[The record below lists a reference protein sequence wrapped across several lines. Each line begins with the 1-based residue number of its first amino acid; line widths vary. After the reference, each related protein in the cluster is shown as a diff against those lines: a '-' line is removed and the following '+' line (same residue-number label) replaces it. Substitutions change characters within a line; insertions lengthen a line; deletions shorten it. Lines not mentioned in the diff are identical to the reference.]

1 MVIDQCSRAK
11 LIKLKIKKILL
22 VLVFISLPGTTISVM
37 QKSQHLFFSLTL
49 ILPIFGVISALGT
62 LHAQE
67 ILTLEK
73 AISIG
78 MENNFSIK
86 IDEKNI
92 EIAESNNNW
101 VNTGKTPTID
111 LNAGFNNNLT
121 NDNNPASFLQGTYY
135 TGSLNANLTG
145 NWVIYNGGRFKINK
159 QQLEM
164 AVTQQE
170 LNQASGIHD
179 LLRDIY
185 QQYYTVIFQQE
196 QLEVLN
202 QVFNL
207 SKDRLRYE
215 VIKKDYGQSNSYNLT
230 QFKASVLTD
239 SVSIVQQL
247 QNIKIAKRNL
257 YQTLDIIGF
266 ENYQFRE
273 SLEVRPEPINEETLR
288 TALSEENY
296 TLKSLE
302 ILASL
307 NRLNTEFAKV
317 SRKPTLSVNGS
328 LGYARNGFKFFADD
342 PNTGDP
348 FKFLQS
354 NRFTGSANLVLNY
367 NLYDG
372 GRQKND
378 IKVAQLQEEVD
389 QLSIL
394 ETKANLTNQ
403 LDILLDNYQNQI
415 QLLALTD
422 SQIEIAR
429 QNIQLTE
436 ERFKAGQLT
445 SLDFRNVQ
453 IQYLNAAFNK
463 ISAIYELLLS
473 RNEIDWLVGRY
484 EG

>member
-1 MVIDQCSRAK
+1 MFQNK
-11 LIKLKIKKILL
+11 HLL
-22 VLVFISLPGTTISVM
+22 FTF
-37 QKSQHLFFSLTL
+37 HF
-49 ILPIFGVISALGT
+49 ILPMLGVLCASGALS
-62 LHAQE
+62 AQE
-67 ILTLEK
+67 TLTLEK

-86 IDEKNI
+86 INEKNI
-92 EIAESNNNW
+92 EIAETNDNW

-111 LNAGFNNNLT
+111 LNGGFNNNLT
-121 NDNNPASFLQGTYY
+121 NDNNPASFLQGTFY
-135 TGSLNANLTG
+135 TGNINANLTG
-145 NWVIYNGGRFKINK
+145 NWVIYNGGRFRINK
-159 QQLEM
+159 QQLEL
-164 AVTQQE
+164 AVSQQR
-170 LNQASGIHD
+170 LNKAAGIHD

-202 QVFNL
+202 QVFTL

-215 VIKKDYGQSNSYNLT
+215 NIKKEYGQSNSYNLT
-230 QFKASVLTD
+230 QFEASVLSD
-239 SVSIVQQL
+239 SVSIIQQL
-247 QNIKIAKRNL
+247 QNIDVAKRNL
-257 YQTLDIIGF
+257 YQTLDITGF
-266 ENYQFRE
+266 ENYQFE
-273 SLEVRPEPINEETLR
+273 DALEVRPNPINEEALR
-288 TALSEENY
+288 TILNEENY
-296 TLKSLE
+296 TLKSLDM
-302 ILASL
+302 LANLS
-307 NRLNTEFAKV
+307 RLNTEFAKV
-317 SRKPTLSVNGS
+317 SRKPTVSVNGS
-328 LGYARNGFKFFADD
+328 VGYARNGFKFFADD
-342 PNTGDP
+342 PNTGDR

-372 GRQKND
+372 GQQKND
-378 IKVAQLQEEVD
+378 INAAQLQEEVD

-394 ETKANLTNQ
+394 ETKANLANQ
-403 LDILLDNYQNQI
+403 LDILMDNYQNQI
-415 QLLALTD
+415 QLLEMTD
-422 SQIEIAR
+422 SQISVAR

-463 ISAIYELLLS
+463 ISAIYELLIS

>member
-1 MVIDQCSRAK
+1 MQQVK
-11 LIKLKIKKILL
+11 HLL
-22 VLVFISLPGTTISVM
+22 FHFNI
-37 QKSQHLFFSLTL
+37 
-49 ILPIFGVISALGT
+49 ILPILGVLSAFGT
-62 LHAQE
+62 LQSQE
-67 ILTLEK
+67 TLTLEK

-92 EIAESNNNW
+92 EIAETNNNW
-101 VNTGKTPTID
+101 INTGKTPTID

-121 NDNNPASFLQGTYY
+121 NDNNPASFLQGTFYN
-135 TGSLNANLTG
+135 GGLNASLNG

-159 QQLEM
+159 QQLEL
-164 AVTQQE
+164 AVSQQR
-170 LNQASGIHD
+170 LNKAAGIHD

-196 QLEVLN
+196 QLDVLK

-215 VIKKDYGQSNSYNLT
+215 NIKKDYGQSNSYNLT
-230 QFKASVLTD
+230 QFKSAVLTD
-239 SVSIVQQL
+239 SISIVQQL
-247 QNIKIAKRNL
+247 QNIEIAKRNL

-266 ENYQFRE
+266 ENYQFSE
-273 SLEVRPEPINEETLR
+273 KLAVRPDPINEEALR
-288 TALSEENY
+288 TALTEENY
-296 TLKSLE
+296 TLKSLDM
-302 ILASL
+302 LASL
-307 NRLNTEFAKV
+307 NQLNTEFAKV
-317 SRKPTLSVNGS
+317 TRKPTLSVNAA

-354 NRFTGSANLVLNY
+354 NRFSGSANLALNY

-372 GRQKND
+372 GKQKID
-378 IKVAQLQEEVD
+378 INAAQLQEELD

-403 LDILLDNYQNQI
+403 LDILLANYQNQI
-415 QLLALTD
+415 QLLELTD

-429 QNIQLTE
+429 QNIELTE

>member
-1 MVIDQCSRAK
+1 MFQNK
-11 LIKLKIKKILL
+11 HLL
-22 VLVFISLPGTTISVM
+22 FTF
-37 QKSQHLFFSLTL
+37 HF
-49 ILPIFGVISALGT
+49 ILPMLGVLCASGALS
-62 LHAQE
+62 AQE
-67 ILTLEK
+67 TLTLEK

-86 IDEKNI
+86 INEKNI
-92 EIAESNNNW
+92 EIAETNDNW

-111 LNAGFNNNLT
+111 LNGGFNNNLT
-121 NDNNPASFLQGTYY
+121 NDNNPASFLQGTFY
-135 TGSLNANLTG
+135 TGNINANLTG
-145 NWVIYNGGRFKINK
+145 NWVIYNGGRFRINK
-159 QQLEM
+159 QQLEL
-164 AVTQQE
+164 AVSQQR
-170 LNQASGIHD
+170 LNKAAGIRD

-202 QVFNL
+202 QVFTL

-215 VIKKDYGQSNSYNLT
+215 NIKKEYGQSNSYNLT
-230 QFKASVLTD
+230 QFEASVLSD
-239 SVSIVQQL
+239 SVSIIQQL
-247 QNIKIAKRNL
+247 QNIDVAKRNL
-257 YQTLDIIGF
+257 YQTLDITGF
-266 ENYQFRE
+266 ENYQFE
-273 SLEVRPEPINEETLR
+273 DALEVRPNPINEEALR
-288 TALSEENY
+288 TILDEENY
-296 TLKSLE
+296 TLKSLDM
-302 ILASL
+302 LANLS
-307 NRLNTEFAKV
+307 RLNTEFAKV
-317 SRKPTLSVNGS
+317 SRKPTVSVNGS
-328 LGYARNGFKFFADD
+328 VGYARNGFKFFADD
-342 PNTGDP
+342 PNTGDR

-372 GRQKND
+372 GQQKND
-378 IKVAQLQEEVD
+378 INAAQLQEEVD

-394 ETKANLTNQ
+394 ETKANLANQ
-403 LDILLDNYQNQI
+403 LDILMDNYQNQI
-415 QLLALTD
+415 QLLEMTD
-422 SQIEIAR
+422 SQISVAR

-463 ISAIYELLLS
+463 ISAIYELLIS

>member
-1 MVIDQCSRAK
+1 MFQNK
-11 LIKLKIKKILL
+11 HLL
-22 VLVFISLPGTTISVM
+22 FTF
-37 QKSQHLFFSLTL
+37 HF
-49 ILPIFGVISALGT
+49 ILPMLGVLCASGALS
-62 LHAQE
+62 AQE
-67 ILTLEK
+67 TLTLEK

-86 IDEKNI
+86 INEKNI
-92 EIAESNNNW
+92 EIAETNDNW

-111 LNAGFNNNLT
+111 LNGGFNNNLT
-121 NDNNPASFLQGTYY
+121 NDNNPASFLQGTFY
-135 TGSLNANLTG
+135 TGNINANLTG
-145 NWVIYNGGRFKINK
+145 NWVIYNGGRFRINK
-159 QQLEM
+159 QQLEL
-164 AVTQQE
+164 AVSQQR
-170 LNQASGIHD
+170 LNKAAGIHD

-202 QVFNL
+202 QVFTL

-215 VIKKDYGQSNSYNLT
+215 NIKKEYGQSNSYNLT
-230 QFKASVLTD
+230 QFEASVLSD
-239 SVSIVQQL
+239 SVSIIQQL
-247 QNIKIAKRNL
+247 QNIDVAKRNL
-257 YQTLDIIGF
+257 YQTLDITSF
-266 ENYQFRE
+266 ENYQFE
-273 SLEVRPEPINEETLR
+273 DALEVRPNPINEEALR
-288 TALSEENY
+288 TILNEENY
-296 TLKSLE
+296 TLKSLDM
-302 ILASL
+302 LANLS
-307 NRLNTEFAKV
+307 RLNTEFAKV
-317 SRKPTLSVNGS
+317 SRKPTVSVNGS
-328 LGYARNGFKFFADD
+328 VGYARNGFKFFADD
-342 PNTGDP
+342 PNTGDR

-372 GRQKND
+372 GQQKND
-378 IKVAQLQEEVD
+378 INAAQLQEEVD

-394 ETKANLTNQ
+394 ETKANLANQ
-403 LDILLDNYQNQI
+403 LDILMDNYQNQI
-415 QLLALTD
+415 QLLEMTD
-422 SQIEIAR
+422 SQISVAR

-463 ISAIYELLLS
+463 ISAIYELLIS

>member
-1 MVIDQCSRAK
+1 MHQVK
-11 LIKLKIKKILL
+11 HLL
-22 VLVFISLPGTTISVM
+22 FQIY
-37 QKSQHLFFSLTL
+37 F
-49 ILPIFGVISALGT
+49 ILPLLGVLSALSG
-62 LHAQE
+62 LNAQE
-67 ILTLEK
+67 TLTLEK

-92 EIAESNNNW
+92 EIAEANDHW

-111 LNAGFNNNLT
+111 LNAGFNNTFT

-135 TGSLNANLTG
+135 NGSLNASLNG

-159 QQLEM
+159 KQLELAVSQQQLNK
-164 AVTQQE
+164 A
-170 LNQASGIHD
+170 AGIHD

-185 QQYYTVIFQQE
+185 QQYYSVIFQQE
-196 QLEVLN
+196 QLTVLN
-202 QVFNL
+202 QVFSL

-215 VIKKDYGQSNSYNLT
+215 NIRKEYGQSNSYNLT
-230 QFKASVLTD
+230 QFEAAVLTD

-247 QNIKIAKRNL
+247 QNIEIAKRNL

-266 ENYQFRE
+266 ENYQFE
-273 SLEVRPEPINEETLR
+273 ENLEVRPNPINEEALR

-302 ILASL
+302 MLASL

-348 FKFLQS
+348 FQFIQS
-354 NRFTGSANLVLNY
+354 NRLTGSVNLALNY

-372 GRQKND
+372 GKQKLD
-378 IKVAQLQEEVD
+378 INSAQLQEELD
-389 QLSIL
+389 QLSFL

-403 LDILLDNYQNQI
+403 LDILLANYQNQVQI
-415 QLLALTD
+415 LELTD
-422 SQIEIAR
+422 SQIAIAR

-453 IQYLNAAFNK
+453 IQYLNAAFSK
-463 ISAIYELLLS
+463 ISAIYDLLLS

>member
-1 MVIDQCSRAK
+1 MFQNK
-11 LIKLKIKKILL
+11 HLL
-22 VLVFISLPGTTISVM
+22 
-37 QKSQHLFFSLTL
+37 FSFHF
-49 ILPIFGVISALGT
+49 ILPMLGVLCASGALS
-62 LHAQE
+62 AQE
-67 ILTLEK
+67 TLTLEK

-86 IDEKNI
+86 INEKNI
-92 EIAESNNNW
+92 EIAETNDNW

-111 LNAGFNNNLT
+111 LNGGFNNNLT
-121 NDNNPASFLQGTYY
+121 NDNNPASFLQGTFY
-135 TGSLNANLTG
+135 TGNINANLTG
-145 NWVIYNGGRFKINK
+145 NWVIYNGGRFRINK
-159 QQLEM
+159 QQLEL
-164 AVTQQE
+164 AVSQQR
-170 LNQASGIHD
+170 LNKAAGIHD

-202 QVFNL
+202 QVFTL

-215 VIKKDYGQSNSYNLT
+215 NIKKEYGQSNSYNLT
-230 QFKASVLTD
+230 QFEASVLSD
-239 SVSIVQQL
+239 SVSIIQQL
-247 QNIKIAKRNL
+247 QNIDVAKRNL
-257 YQTLDIIGF
+257 YQTLDITGF
-266 ENYQFRE
+266 ENYQFE
-273 SLEVRPEPINEETLR
+273 DALEVRPNPINEEALR
-288 TALSEENY
+288 TILNEENY
-296 TLKSLE
+296 TLKSLDM
-302 ILASL
+302 LANLS
-307 NRLNTEFAKV
+307 RLNTEFAKV
-317 SRKPTLSVNGS
+317 SRKPTVSVNGS
-328 LGYARNGFKFFADD
+328 VGYARNGFKFFADD
-342 PNTGDP
+342 PNTGDR

-372 GRQKND
+372 GQQKND
-378 IKVAQLQEEVD
+378 INAAQLQEEVD

-394 ETKANLTNQ
+394 ETKANLANQ
-403 LDILLDNYQNQI
+403 LDILMDNYQNQI
-415 QLLALTD
+415 QLLEMTD
-422 SQIEIAR
+422 SQISVAR

-463 ISAIYELLLS
+463 ISAIYELLIS

>member
-1 MVIDQCSRAK
+1 MFQNK
-11 LIKLKIKKILL
+11 HLL
-22 VLVFISLPGTTISVM
+22 FTF
-37 QKSQHLFFSLTL
+37 HF
-49 ILPIFGVISALGT
+49 ILPMLGVLCASGALS
-62 LHAQE
+62 AQE
-67 ILTLEK
+67 TLTLEK

-86 IDEKNI
+86 INEKNI
-92 EIAESNNNW
+92 EIAETNDNW

-111 LNAGFNNNLT
+111 LNGGFNNNLT
-121 NDNNPASFLQGTYY
+121 NDNNPASFLQGTFY
-135 TGSLNANLTG
+135 TGNINANLTG
-145 NWVIYNGGRFKINK
+145 NWVIYNGGRFRINK
-159 QQLEM
+159 QQLEL
-164 AVTQQE
+164 AVSQQR
-170 LNQASGIHD
+170 LNKAAGIHD

-202 QVFNL
+202 QVFTL

-215 VIKKDYGQSNSYNLT
+215 NIKKEYGQSNSYNLT
-230 QFKASVLTD
+230 QFEASVLSD
-239 SVSIVQQL
+239 SVSIIQQL
-247 QNIKIAKRNL
+247 QNIDVAKRNL
-257 YQTLDIIGF
+257 YQTLDITGF
-266 ENYQFRE
+266 ENYQFE
-273 SLEVRPEPINEETLR
+273 DALEVRPNPINEEALR
-288 TALSEENY
+288 TILDEENY
-296 TLKSLE
+296 TLKSLDM
-302 ILASL
+302 LANLS
-307 NRLNTEFAKV
+307 RLNTEFAKV
-317 SRKPTLSVNGS
+317 SRKPTVSVNGS
-328 LGYARNGFKFFADD
+328 VGYARNGFKFFADD
-342 PNTGDP
+342 PNTGDR

-372 GRQKND
+372 GQQKND
-378 IKVAQLQEEVD
+378 INAAQLQEEVD

-394 ETKANLTNQ
+394 ETKANLANQ
-403 LDILLDNYQNQI
+403 LDILMDNYQNQI
-415 QLLALTD
+415 QLLEMTD
-422 SQIEIAR
+422 SQISVAR

-463 ISAIYELLLS
+463 ISAIYELLIS

>member
-1 MVIDQCSRAK
+1 MQ
-11 LIKLKIKKILL
+11 
-22 VLVFISLPGTTISVM
+22 SV
-37 QKSQHLFFSLTL
+37 QHLLFKFYF
-49 ILPIFGVISALGT
+49 ILPILGVLSASGSLSG
-62 LHAQE
+62 QE

-86 IDEKNI
+86 INEKNI
-92 EIAESNNNW
+92 EIAENNDTW

-111 LNAGFNNNLT
+111 LNAGFNNNFT

-135 TGSLNANLTG
+135 NGSLNGALTG
-145 NWVIYNGGRFKINK
+145 NWVFYNGGRFKISK
-159 QQLEM
+159 QQLEL
-164 AVTQQE
+164 AVRQE
-170 LNQASGIHD
+170 YLNKSAGIHD

-185 QQYYTVIFQQE
+185 QQFYTVIFQQE
-196 QLEVLN
+196 QLEVLQ
-202 QVFNL
+202 QVFAL

-215 VIKKDYGQSNSYNLT
+215 NIKKEYGQSNSYNLT
-230 QFKASVLTD
+230 QFESAVLTD
-239 SVSIVQQL
+239 SVSIIQQL
-247 QNIKIAKRNL
+247 QNIEVAKRNL

-266 ENYQFRE
+266 QNYQFEE
-273 SLEVRPEPINEETLR
+273 SLEVRPDPINEENLR
-288 TALSEENY
+288 SVLTEENY
-296 TLKSLE
+296 TLKSLD
-302 ILASL
+302 ILTNL
-307 NRLNTEFAKV
+307 NRLNTAFAKV
-317 SRKPTLSVNGS
+317 ARKPTLSVNGS

-348 FKFLQS
+348 FPFLPS
-354 NRFTGSANLVLNY
+354 NRFTGSVNLALNY

-372 GRQKND
+372 GKQKID
-378 IKVAQLQEEVD
+378 INAAQLQEEVD

-394 ETKANLTNQ
+394 ETKANLSNQ

-415 QLLALTD
+415 QLLEMTD
-422 SQIEIAR
+422 SQISVAR

-463 ISAIYELLLS
+463 ISAIYELLIS